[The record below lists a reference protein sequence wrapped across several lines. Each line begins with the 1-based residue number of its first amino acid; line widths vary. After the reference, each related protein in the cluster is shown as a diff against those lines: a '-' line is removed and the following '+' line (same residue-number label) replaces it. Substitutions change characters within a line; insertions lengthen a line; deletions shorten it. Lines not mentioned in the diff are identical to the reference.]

1 MKKLTFV
8 DENGEV
14 LFQPAELPEDE
25 GVTIKWLSDNR
36 RYTELEQ
43 IASMLA
49 NLEQCLQ
56 GYESLKGKGLL
67 MKLPAAIGD
76 TVYVLCECGMIPQ
89 QLDGT
94 LYGSD
99 GGPGT
104 ATGYY
109 CPYEDECPHD
119 CEECDDFDCDKFR
132 QKSAV
137 FEDTVSAI
145 TVREEGMYIST
156 ENCAVC
162 SILGY
167 AVFLTRAEAEDALQ
181 KMKKN
186 GEGVSEN
193 SYEKHSNRA

>member
-1 MKKLTFV
+1 MKRLTFV

-14 LFQPAELPEDE
+14 LFQPAELLEDE

-49 NLEQCLQ
+49 NLEQRLQ
-56 GYESLKGKGLL
+56 VYDGLEKEGLL
-67 MKLPAAIGD
+67 MKLPVTIGD
-76 TVYVLCECGMIPQ
+76 AVYVLCECGMIPQ
-89 QLDGT
+89 RLDGT

-119 CEECDDFDCDKFR
+119 CEDCDDFDCDKFR

-145 TVREEGMYIST
+145 TVREEGIYIIT

-162 SILGY
+162 SALGY
-167 AVFLTRAEAEDALQ
+167 AVFLTRDEAESTLQ
-181 KMKKN
+181 KMKQNEK
-186 GEGVSEN
+186 GVSEN
-193 SYEKHSNRA
+193 